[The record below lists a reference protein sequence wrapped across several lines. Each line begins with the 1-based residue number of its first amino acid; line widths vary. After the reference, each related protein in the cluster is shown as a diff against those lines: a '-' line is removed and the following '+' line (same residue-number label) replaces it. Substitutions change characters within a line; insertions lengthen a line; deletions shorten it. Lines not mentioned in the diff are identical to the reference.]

1 MPGVRPKVY
10 LGIDP
15 GLADA
20 GYGVVAVVEG
30 KEKCIAYGSIQ
41 TSAGDDAALRL
52 REVSEELGALL
63 EKFRPDCVAVE
74 KLYFAKNAKT
84 ALAVAEARG
93 VIRMTI
99 ALHDIPC
106 REFNPADVKIAVCGH
121 GTAPKKQVQRM
132 VMSLLDL
139 KELPKPDDAADALGL
154 AIALAN
160 SEKFSAAVAES
171 GLK

>member
-1 MPGVRPKVY
+1 MAGVRPKVY

-15 GLADA
+15 GFADA
-20 GYGVVAVVEG
+20 GYGVIAVVEG

-41 TSAGDDAALRL
+41 TPAGEDSALRL
-52 REVSEELGALL
+52 RSVHEELSALL
-63 EKFRPDCVAVE
+63 KKFKPDCVAVE
-74 KLYFAKNAKT
+74 RLYFAKNAKT
-84 ALAVAEARG
+84 ALSVAEARG

-99 ALHDIPC
+99 AAFDIPC

-132 VMSLLDL
+132 VASLLDL
-139 KELPKPDDAADALGL
+139 NEMPKPDDAADALAL

-160 SEKFSAAVAES
+160 SEKFSTAVERS
-171 GLK
+171 EK

>member
-1 MPGVRPKVY
+1 
-10 LGIDP
+10 
-15 GLADA
+15 
-20 GYGVVAVVEG
+20 
-30 KEKCIAYGSIQ
+30 SIQ

-63 EKFRPDCVAVE
+63 KKFRPDCVAVE

-99 ALHDIPC
+99 AMHDIPC

-139 KELPKPDDAADALGL
+139 KDLPKPDDAADALGL

-160 SEKFSAAVAES
+160 SEKFSAAVAKS
-171 GLK
+171 GTK